1 MKYNRVLPR
10 DAFNEANYLKCIGQL
25 ELNQGLSEAHSV
37 FDGAPFDFGMSEDGE
52 LYLLNYYWKTEKNDK
67 LYFYRGLNS
76 REKFPLFIIF
86 NEELI
91 SVFEIDGT
99 LSKEFLKIFKQ

>member
-1 MKYNRVLPR
+1 MIYNRILPR
-10 DAFNEANYLKCIGQL
+10 DAFNEANYLNCIGQL
-25 ELNQGLSEAHSV
+25 ELLDISKEYSS
-37 FDGAPFDFGMSEDGE
+37 FDGAPFDFGMSEDGD
-52 LYLLNYYWKTEKNDK
+52 LYLLNYYWKTEKNDE

-86 NEELI
+86 NGEYI

-99 LSKEFLKIFKQ
+99 LSKEFLKILKQ